1 MIKRGFDRWCVI
13 EAKVIV
19 KTRPRSLVCDRGQG
33 DCQNAASIACV
44 RSRPWPF
51 CGRIQLGHARIHR
64 GLFGNSERSICG
76 RIDYHRAA
84 CSPSVVN
91 EPDWAAYPKM
101 ERVMGEKFLLS
112 GSRFRNAML
121 GSAVSLLLAATIMPN
136 ANGAPGN
143 GGVQQGTFA
152 TMVSND
158 VPSAPTIE
166 TDPTD
171 DGNIIIECVGFVE
184 IPTADSSSRSSN
196 ILTAS
201 MPRYPIGP
209 SKCSPPD
216 RA

>member
-1 MIKRGFDRWCVI
+1 
-13 EAKVIV
+13 
-19 KTRPRSLVCDRGQG
+19 
-33 DCQNAASIACV
+33 
-44 RSRPWPF
+44 
-51 CGRIQLGHARIHR
+51 
-64 GLFGNSERSICG
+64 
-76 RIDYHRAA
+76 
-84 CSPSVVN
+84 
-91 EPDWAAYPKM
+91 
-101 ERVMGEKFLLS
+101 
-112 GSRFRNAML
+112 
-121 GSAVSLLLAATIMPN
+121 MPN

-152 TMVSND
+152 TMASNETMVSND

-171 DGNIIIECVGFVE
+171 DGNIIIECVGFIE